1 MTLSLRPAGL
11 FFLIAIGFFSVHANA
26 FDIGGFGG
34 ILGGGTDEEEG
45 TNIDIG
51 EIFDGVK
58 DISRTV
64 TGIDE
69 DDEIEIGRDAA
80 AVLLGASKP
89 VNDPALQRYVNRVG
103 RWVANQTSRAHL
115 PWRFAVL
122 NSPQVNAFATP
133 GGNIFITDG
142 LLRTL
147 NGEAEL
153 AAVLAHEI
161 AHVIQ
166 KHHIQAM
173 SSLNTSGLSGVLKL
187 AGQTS
192 AGKNNQ
198 LTTAMVGQ
206 VKDVYLRGLDK
217 DDEFEADRM
226 GVVIASRAGYDP
238 FALVSVL
245 QTLDSINPEHS
256 SLALLYKTHPPASDR
271 LDRLEPALEQF
282 EDSSEESPLLAKRFN
297 TYVASRP

>member
-1 MTLSLRPAGL
+1 MTYPLRPAG
-11 FFLIAIGFFSVHANA
+11 FFFIMAISFFSVNAHA

-51 EIFDGVK
+51 EIIDGVK

-103 RWVANQTSRAHL
+103 RWVANQTNRAHL

-122 NSPQVNAFATP
+122 SSTQVNAFATP

-142 LLRTL
+142 LLKTL
-147 NGEAEL
+147 TGEAEL
-153 AAVLAHEI
+153 AAVLAHEV

-166 KHHIQAM
+166 KHHINAM
-173 SSLNTSGLSGVLKL
+173 SNLNTGGLSGVLKL

-192 AGKNNQ
+192 AGKSNR

-245 QTLDSINPEHS
+245 QTLDSIDPEHS

-271 LDRLEPALEQF
+271 LDRIEPALEQF
-282 EDSSEESPLLAKRFN
+282 EDPGEESPLLEKRFN

>member
-1 MTLSLRPAGL
+1 MKSFLRLTSLL
-11 FFLIAIGFFSVHANA
+11 FLVSISLPTSAIDF
-26 FDIGGFGG
+26 GGFGF
-34 ILGGGTDEEEG
+34 GGLESEEEG
-45 TNIDIG
+45 NSIDIG
-51 EIFDGVK
+51 EIFDGIK
-58 DISRTV
+58 DISRTI

-69 DDEIEIGRDAA
+69 EAEIEIGRDAA

-89 VNDPALQRYVNRVG
+89 VNDPDLQRYVNKVG
-103 RWVANQTSRAHL
+103 RWVVNQTSRPHL

-122 NSPQVNAFATP
+122 SSDHVNAFATP

-153 AAVLAHEI
+153 AAVLAHEV

-166 KHHIQAM
+166 KHHIKAM

-192 AGKNNQ
+192 SGQSNQ

-206 VKDVYLRGLDK
+206 VKDMYLRGLDK

-238 FALVSVL
+238 FALVAVL
-245 QTLDSINPEHS
+245 QTLDSINPEDS

-271 LDRLEPALEQF
+271 LDRLDPALAQF
-282 EDSSEESPLLAKRFN
+282 EDSIDESPLLEKRFN
-297 TYVASRP
+297 TYVARRP

>member
-1 MTLSLRPAGL
+1 MKNHLNLISL
-11 FFLIAIGFFSVHANA
+11 FFLISISSWTLSAHAI
-26 FDIGGFGG
+26 DFGSL
-34 ILGGGTDEEEG
+34 LGGGDDGGGNTFDL
-45 TNIDIG
+45 G
-51 EIFDGVK
+51 EIISGVK

-69 DDEIEIGRDAA
+69 EAEIEIGRDAA

-89 VNDPALQRYVNRVG
+89 VNDPALQRYVNKIG
-103 RWVANQTSRAHL
+103 RWVVNQTSRPHL

-122 NSPQVNAFATP
+122 SSSHVNAFATP

-147 NGEAEL
+147 NSEAEL
-153 AAVLAHEI
+153 AAVLAHEA
-161 AHVIQ
+161 AHVIK
-166 KHHIQAM
+166 KHHIKAM

-192 AGKNNQ
+192 SGQSNQ

-206 VKDVYLRGLDK
+206 VKDMYLRGLDK

-238 FALVSVL
+238 FALVAVL

-271 LDRLEPALEQF
+271 LDRLDPALEQF
-282 EDSSEESPLLAKRFN
+282 EDPIEESPLLEKRFN
-297 TYVASRP
+297 TYVARRP